1 MLNCSFFEQF
11 KDLENEY
18 EADKVIKTPINDNE
32 KKSVLHYREAIYSSY
47 VMQNGKK
54 TPDEISKKL

>member
-54 TPDEISKKL
+54 TPD